1 MKPPWDNCS
10 SSRIWLKDHV
20 GSLSP
25 ARPVMKKRQGVRGT
39 QVPSRESPLVLAKES
54 ADGNRREATTE
65 AELCSLTFRGPHLEE
80 LCFVSLSE
88 ICLLVQHL
96 PSLIGASPSC
106 ILIKRCWQSR
116 ISITSDVWHMLPNS
130 SHELLA
136 SGLADRG
143 LRLILFRRKLQQWSM
158 CGPSRKGKSPCCWV
172 RA

>member
-39 QVPSRESPLVLAKES
+39 QVPSCESPLTVAKVS
-54 ADGNRREATTE
+54 TDGNRREATTE
-65 AELCSLTFRGPHLEE
+65 AELCSLTFPSPHLEE

-88 ICLLVQHL
+88 IRLFIQHL

-106 ILIKRCWQSR
+106 ILIKQCWQSR
-116 ISITSDVWHMLPNS
+116 ISFTSDVWHVLANS
-130 SHELLA
+130 SRELLA
-136 SGLADRG
+136 SGLTGRG
-143 LRLILFRRKLQQWSM
+143 LHLILFRIKLLTAM
-158 CGPSRKGKSPCCWV
+158 KHV
-172 RA
+172 